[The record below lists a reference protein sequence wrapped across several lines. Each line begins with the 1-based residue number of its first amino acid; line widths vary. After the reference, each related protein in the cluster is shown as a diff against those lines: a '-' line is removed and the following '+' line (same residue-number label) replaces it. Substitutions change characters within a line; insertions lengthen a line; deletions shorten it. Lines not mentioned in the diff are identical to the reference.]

1 MILRK
6 GRIEALSLWEGERG
20 GGEEGRGGEREGRGG
35 ERRKRRR
42 ETRGGERGEEEEEE
56 EREEGRREGSRGLHC
71 LPSSLDYSST
81 DSGGYWR
88 HWYCCRYH
96 LL

>member
-20 GGEEGRGGEREGRGG
+20 GGEE
-35 ERRKRRR
+35 
-42 ETRGGERGEEEEEE
+42 EEEERG

-96 LL
+96 LLWYLCSFFQYVY